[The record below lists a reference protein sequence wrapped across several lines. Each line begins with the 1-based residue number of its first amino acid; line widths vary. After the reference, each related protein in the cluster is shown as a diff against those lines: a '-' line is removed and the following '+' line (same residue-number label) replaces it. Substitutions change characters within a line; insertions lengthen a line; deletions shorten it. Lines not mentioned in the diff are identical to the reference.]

1 MTFSALTGP
10 DTSPGVLGVVGVE
23 LGSPWMTFSLAG
35 HFIVGKLRL
44 REVICFAG
52 VPQGEGY
59 CGEQFQFSDPASQ
72 CVEGGGE
79 ESP

>member
-1 MTFSALTGP
+1 
-10 DTSPGVLGVVGVE
+10 
-23 LGSPWMTFSLAG
+23 MTFSLAG

-59 CGEQFQFSDPASQ
+59 CGEQFQFSGPAFQ
-72 CVEGGGE
+72 WVEGGGE